1 MKTRFIKIEIEKKTT
16 KTNKLCLSPNK
27 MTGLTS
33 EPPSSAN
40 PPEAPEPP
48 EPPRRRIHRRLGTR
62 TKRILDDVNDLNTQV
77 RNGLLLN
84 VLHFGPYS
92 GSDRIGTWTAK
103 ITAAAGSLYEG
114 QYTLSVRLFA
124 FGT

>member
-1 MKTRFIKIEIEKKTT
+1 
-16 KTNKLCLSPNK
+16 
-27 MTGLTS
+27 MTDLTS

-48 EPPRRRIHRRLGTR
+48 EPPRRRIRRIIHRRLGTPR

-114 QYTLSVRLFA
+114 
-124 FGT
+124 